1 MSVPTDHKDAIAA
14 CVATA
19 RKLCPDA
26 TARELTFFQNVL
38 TVREFKAK
46 EFFLHAAQVQHSI
59 GFVYRGLIR
68 SFYVDDEGA
77 EITVNFVSEGS
88 YATHY
93 SAFLQ
98 RESSKYYFQCLE
110 DCVLVLLSYDDM
122 QRAYTFSPVFER
134 YGRLVAEAILKMQQR
149 RIEGFLFDAAEKRYL
164 DFLRSNGHIVNRIS
178 LSHLASYLGIERPS
192 LSRIRRRIS
201 AH

>member
-46 EFFLHAAQVQHSI
+46 EFFLYAAQVQHSM

-122 QRAYTFSPVFER
+122 PRAYAFSPVFER

-149 RIEGFLFDAAEKRYL
+149 RIEGFLFDDAEKRYL